1 MDVPLATNNIGIQ
14 IGFKGYR
21 IESSTFCPTADVVGL
36 SALKSYIVLKSC
48 NTFLYST
55 SYKTIFFQL
64 KGKYPHKLLK
74 IIYLILSRVFIVI
87 TILSSSLNLYSQTK
101 EERDSVNNDDLQ
113 KEMLR
118 SEYINVSLIVAAPGH
133 ELYSAAGHAAL
144 RMECPSKHV
153 DYCYEFDTDV
163 NLGEMMDYVNGNMKA
178 SLHRLYTST
187 YIKRYKEQNR
197 GIRGILLNLNPEQ
210 KAYLWSILDKEADSG
225 NKHDFDF
232 MSNNCS
238 SVVRMFIESTIGE
251 DRIQYGNIDNRL
263 TGTFRETIPYVF
275 ESSEWAQLFWNI
287 MMGTGFD
294 DNPGFE
300 SLLFPSAL
308 LDEWSKASVVT
319 KDGEEKNLVIKEYS
333 LLEDKSTKS
342 FFSPLLLFSALL
354 SLSVIISCFDF
365 KIGYSSVSKVFDSI
379 LIIIETLVGLFLSYM
394 LVFSNQMATSWNW
407 LIVVF
412 SPMPLIIWTSLH
424 KSKLIWKAY
433 MLFSIVLTFYIL
445 LTPLIPQM
453 QYGYLYLFLIAVDLR
468 TLTNMFITKYNSSH
482 FLLTSKLKTS

>member
-1 MDVPLATNNIGIQ
+1 M
-14 IGFKGYR
+14 
-21 IESSTFCPTADVVGL
+21 
-36 SALKSYIVLKSC
+36 
-48 NTFLYST
+48 
-55 SYKTIFFQL
+55 
-64 KGKYPHKLLK
+64 
-74 IIYLILSRVFIVI
+74 SRVYII
-87 TILSSSLNLYSQTK
+87 IIIISSSLNLYSQTK
-101 EERDSVNNDDLQ
+101 AELDSVNYDDIQND
-113 KEMLR
+113 MLR
-118 SEYINVSLIVAAPGH
+118 PEYINVSLIVAAPGH

-163 NLGEMMDYVNGNMKA
+163 NLGEMTDYVNGNMKA
-178 SLHRLYTST
+178 SLHRLYTTT

-197 GIRGILLNLNPEQ
+197 GIRGIQLDLNPEQ
-210 KAYLWSILDKEADSG
+210 KSYLWSILDKEADSG

-238 SVVRMFIESTIGE
+238 SIVRMIVESAIDE
-251 DRIQYGNIDNRL
+251 DRIQYGNVDSRL
-263 TGTFRETIPYVF
+263 TGSFRETIPYVF

-294 DNPGFE
+294 NAPGFE

-308 LDEWSKASVVT
+308 LNEWGKAFIVT
-319 KDGEEKNLVIKEYS
+319 KDGEGKNLVIKEYS

-342 FFSPLLLFSALL
+342 IFSPLLLFSAFIFL
-354 SLSVIISCFDF
+354 SAIISFFDF
-365 KIGYSSVSKVFDSI
+365 KIGYGIASKIYDSI
-379 LIIIETLVGLFLSYM
+379 LMILETLVGLFLSY
-394 LVFSNQMATSWNW
+394 LLIFSHQMATSWNW

-412 SPMPLIIWTSLH
+412 SPMPLIIWTCLH

-433 MLFSIVLTFYIL
+433 LLFSIVLTLYIL

-453 QYGYLYLFLIAVDLR
+453 QYGYLYLFLIAVDMR
-468 TLTNMFITKYNSSH
+468 TLTNLFITKHNSFH

>member
-1 MDVPLATNNIGIQ
+1 MV
-14 IGFKGYR
+14 R
-21 IESSTFCPTADVVGL
+21 VS
-36 SALKSYIVLKSC
+36 
-48 NTFLYST
+48 
-55 SYKTIFFQL
+55 
-64 KGKYPHKLLK
+64 LL
-74 IIYLILSRVFIVI
+74 I
-87 TILSSSLNLYSQTK
+87 TILLSLSLTLHANVETN
-101 EERDSVNNDDLQ
+101 DSVNYDRVLKDMLLND
-113 KEMLR
+113 
-118 SEYINVSLIVAAPGH
+118 YINVSLIVAAPGH

-144 RMECPSKHV
+144 RMECPSKDI
-153 DYCYEFDTDV
+153 DYCYEFDTEV

-197 GIRGILLNLNPEQ
+197 GIRGILLNLDPDQ

-238 SVVRMFIESTIGE
+238 SVVRMFVESAIDE
-251 DRIQYGNIDNRL
+251 DRIQCGNVDSRL
-263 TGTFRETIPYVF
+263 TGTFRKTIPYVF

-294 DNPGFE
+294 KNPGFE
-300 SLLFPSAL
+300 HLLFPSAL
-308 LDEWSKASVVT
+308 QNEWGKAFIVT
-319 KDGEEKNLVIKEYS
+319 KDGERKNLVIKDYS
-333 LLEDKSTKS
+333 LLENKSTKS
-342 FFSPLLLFSALL
+342 IFSPLLLFSVFIFL
-354 SLSVIISCFDF
+354 SAIISCFDF
-365 KIGYSSVSKVFDSI
+365 KIGYSIVSKIFDSI
-379 LIIIETLVGLFLSYM
+379 LMIIETLVGLFLSY
-394 LVFSNQMATSWNW
+394 LLIFSHQMATSWNW

>member
-1 MDVPLATNNIGIQ
+1 M
-14 IGFKGYR
+14 
-21 IESSTFCPTADVVGL
+21 
-36 SALKSYIVLKSC
+36 
-48 NTFLYST
+48 
-55 SYKTIFFQL
+55 FFQI
-64 KGKYPHKLLK
+64 KDKYPHKQLK
-74 IIYLILSRVFIVI
+74 KLSLILSRVFIVI

-101 EERDSVNNDDLQ
+101 IERDSVNYDDIQ
-113 KEMLR
+113 KDMLR

-144 RMECPSKHV
+144 RMECPSKQV
-153 DYCYEFDTDV
+153 DYCYEFDTEV

-178 SLHRLYTST
+178 TLHRLYTST

-197 GIRGILLNLNPEQ
+197 GIRGIQLNLNPEQ
-210 KAYLWSILDKEADSG
+210 KSYLWSILDKEADSG

-354 SLSVIISCFDF
+354 FLSVIISCFDF

-379 LIIIETLVGLFLSYM
+379 LMIIETLVGLFLSYM
-394 LVFSNQMATSWNW
+394 LVFSHQMATSWNW

-412 SPMPLIIWTSLH
+412 SPMPLIFWTCLH
-424 KSKLIWKAY
+424 KSKQIWKAY
-433 MLFSIVLTFYIL
+433 LLFSIVLTFYIL

-453 QYGYLYLFLIAVDLR
+453 QYGYLYLFVIAMNIR
-468 TLTNMFITKYNSSH
+468 TLTNMFITKHNSFH